1 MMEMIESGTI
11 FLEKA
16 SIVALW
22 IMTISLLFPLYR
34 LFKGPSL
41 PDRVVAL
48 DQIAFIIVGIIICD
62 IFYSREPML
71 LDVVLTISFLLV
83 FGSMIIVRYLF
94 KKQSDND

>member
-1 MMEMIESGTI
+1 MESGTI

-62 IFYSREPML
+62 IFYSKEPML

-83 FGSMIIVRYLF
+83 FGSMIIVRYLY

>member
-1 MMEMIESGTI
+1 MAIIESGTL

-16 SIVALW
+16 SIIALW

-62 IFYSREPML
+62 IFYSKEPML

-83 FGSMIIVRYLF
+83 FGSMIIVRYLY

>member
-1 MMEMIESGTI
+1 MAIIDSGTL

-16 SIVALW
+16 SIIALW

-62 IFYSREPML
+62 IFYSKEPML

-83 FGSMIIVRYLF
+83 FGSMIIVRYLY

>member
-1 MMEMIESGTI
+1 MAIIESGTI

-16 SIVALW
+16 SIIALW

-62 IFYSREPML
+62 IFYSKEPML

-83 FGSMIIVRYLF
+83 FGSMIIVRYLY
-94 KKQSDND
+94 KKQSEND

>member
-1 MMEMIESGTI
+1 MMIESGTI

-62 IFYSREPML
+62 IFYSKEPML

-83 FGSMIIVRYLF
+83 FGSMIIVRYLY

>member
-1 MMEMIESGTI
+1 MIESGTI

-62 IFYSREPML
+62 IFYSKEPML

-83 FGSMIIVRYLF
+83 FGSMIIVRYLY